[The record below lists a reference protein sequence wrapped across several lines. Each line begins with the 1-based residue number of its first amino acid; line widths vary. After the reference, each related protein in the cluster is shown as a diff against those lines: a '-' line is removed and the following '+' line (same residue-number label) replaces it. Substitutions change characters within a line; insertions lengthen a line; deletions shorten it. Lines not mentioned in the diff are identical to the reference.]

1 MDEDR
6 FVTGPN
12 VLCLY
17 GTISYHSVLGAARV
31 VGNGPGQTPNTEQL
45 ASSIPSRY
53 TGPPTLTINAYGD
66 YLSWSMWLK
75 NWLSNRL
82 FVALK
87 FEIQIEKCKYLFALH
102 KYVVFCV

>member
-6 FVTGPN
+6 FVTRPN
-12 VLCLY
+12 VLCLH
-17 GTISYHSVLGAARV
+17 GTIFYHSVLGAARKRARA
-31 VGNGPGQTPNTEQL
+31 NTEHL
-45 ASSIPSRY
+45 ASSISLRY
-53 TGPPTLTINAYGD
+53 TCPPTLTINAYGD

-87 FEIQIEKCKYLFALH
+87 FEIQIEKCK
-102 KYVVFCV
+102 